1 MRSSRPP
8 LKKIK
13 PQRQT
18 RTPSIR
24 GVEQQPNVQALME
37 MREGNSA
44 RSLRPFQRP
53 QFEAPKPGQVPMLP
67 GAPQQASFGGSAP
80 AQNFGSG
87 DWRGSLSPAESWIIQ
102 KESSFN
108 PRADNPTSTAFGIW
122 QGLDSTRK
130 AYGRK
135 VGVDPNTVNPWQQLA
150 MFRSYVKDRY
160 GTAEGAQR
168 FWQAK
173 GWY

>member
-1 MRSSRPP
+1 
-8 LKKIK
+8 
-13 PQRQT
+13 
-18 RTPSIR
+18 
-24 GVEQQPNVQALME
+24 ME

-44 RSLRPFQRP
+44 RSLRPYQRP
-53 QFEAPKPGQVPMLP
+53 QFEMPRPGQVPMMGGGYDPSGGGRYDNDLFWRSNMQYGPGRVILP
-67 GAPQQASFGGSAP
+67 RTPGQQQGGQVP
-80 AQNFGSG
+80 LGG
-87 DWRGSLSPAESWIIQ
+87 GGWRGSLSPAESWIIQ
-102 KESSFN
+102 RESSFN